1 MGSIERLVT
10 LREGAKPGI
19 PKLEVQKIEQNS
31 VHFTIL
37 VSEILIT
44 PVIFTQNDF
53 MVQASFPVTKYFGQQ
68 QKCFELN
75 FVNPLFLGSSKL
87 WFESY
92 TELPENV

>member
-37 VSEILIT
+37 VSEILVDPIELMELC
-44 PVIFTQNDF
+44 PVERPKVDLNDSTRFF
-53 MVQASFPVTKYFGQQ
+53 MQGGRKGGYYIHSNRST
-68 QKCFELN
+68 
-75 FVNPLFLGSSKL
+75 
-87 WFESY
+87 
-92 TELPENV
+92 

>member
-37 VSEILIT
+37 VSKILVDPIELKELC
-44 PVIFTQNDF
+44 PVERPKIDPND
-53 MVQASFPVTKYFGQQ
+53 STR
-68 QKCFELN
+68 E
-75 FVNPLFLGSSKL
+75 
-87 WFESY
+87 
-92 TELPENV
+92 

>member
-37 VSEILIT
+37 VSEILLVDPIEL
-44 PVIFTQNDF
+44 VMEFSALLN
-53 MVQASFPVTKYFGQQ
+53 VQKYI
-68 QKCFELN
+68 
-75 FVNPLFLGSSKL
+75 
-87 WFESY
+87 
-92 TELPENV
+92 